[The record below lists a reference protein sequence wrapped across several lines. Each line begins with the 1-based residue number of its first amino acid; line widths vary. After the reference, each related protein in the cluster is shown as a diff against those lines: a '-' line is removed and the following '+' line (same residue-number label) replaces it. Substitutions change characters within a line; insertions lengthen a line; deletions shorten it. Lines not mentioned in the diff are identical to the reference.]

1 MIKYFN
7 TEAEYAASVKSEFE
21 SEVALVGES
30 NAVHYDGRNV
40 VVGARSATTGSIVV
54 LDGNSAMH
62 FVSPETFSSSS
73 FMSNYTVVGVVAVGV
88 DHKDYRGKLVVV
100 HKANASRKWSEI
112 YSFKLTGYTLDG
124 TDRTGILSI
133 RTADAWGAAKDFS
146 VSYNA
151 ESAEDLVAQLN
162 AYFSADEQYTPVG
175 GSAMANPF
183 KTQSWVASADDE
195 GEITL
200 TFLFSA
206 SQQASNAG
214 KSGFALTA
222 NLLPGITPSSAM
234 LRRNGYRSGEGSI
247 GSWYRALAYYR
258 NDNGTSPYQG
268 GRTVDQG
275 SNVKQQYPINLPTW
289 LGTSTQ
295 NPGDFCAGLRAIYGE
310 GEAGWLKFMETCL
323 PLRPTN
329 YGPMGDKAT
338 YGDGKRNT
346 YHMAGVKFTKQDGTE
361 IVAFPAADYSASVVY
376 NHKLLRKG
384 EWQLPDVDTLSS
396 IVEGLLYG
404 TSSSRNADL
413 VNAGLAAIGGSA
425 LSNGL
430 SFWSASR
437 SGALSA
443 WCSYGVYGYL
453 SYGGMNGSNI
463 AVPVVLFDVSE
474 ANS

>member
-30 NAVHYDGRNV
+30 NAVHNDGRNV

-133 RTADAWGAAKDFS
+133 RTADAWGTAKDFS

-206 SQQASNAG
+206 PQQASNAG
-214 KSGFALTA
+214 KSGFALTE

-234 LRRNGYRSGEGSI
+234 LRYNGQRSGSGSI
-247 GSWYRALAYYR
+247 NNWDRAIAYFSQDISNTTY
-258 NDNGTSPYQG
+258 NPDSDVTSPKLG
-268 GRTVDQG
+268 
-275 SNVKQQYPINLPTW
+275 YPICKPGY
-289 LGTSTQ
+289 LGTSQ
-295 NPGDFCAGLRAIYGE
+295 YQSDHCAALRAIYGE
-310 GEAGWLKFMETCL
+310 GEAGWLKFMESFL
-323 PLRPTN
+323 PVRPTN

-346 YHMAGVKFTKQDGTE
+346 YQMAGVKFTKQDNTE
-361 IVAFPAADYSASVVY
+361 IAAFPAADYCASVVY
-376 NHKLLRKG
+376 NHNLLRKG

-396 IVEGLLYG
+396 IVEGLMYG

-425 LSNGL
+425 LSNGSSL
-430 SFWSASR
+430 WSASPY
-437 SGALSA
+437 SA
-443 WCSYGVYGYL
+443 GYAWFSYGTSGYL
-453 SYGGMNGSNI
+453 GYHSMSNSNL

>member
-73 FMSNYTVVGVVAVGV
+73 FMSNYIVVGVVAVGV

-100 HKANASRKWSEI
+100 HKTNASRKWSEI

-124 TDRTGILSI
+124 TDRTGTLTVRSASDWSTGVDYTI
-133 RTADAWGAAKDFS
+133 T
-146 VSYNA
+146 YNA
-151 ESAEDLVAQLN
+151 DNVADFLTTLN
-162 AYFSADEQYTPVG
+162 AYFKSTAPFTTQQWRADSDAQG
-175 GSAMANPF
+175 N
-183 KTQSWVASADDE
+183 
-195 GEITL
+195 ITL
-200 TFLFSA
+200 SFLFTDYR
-206 SQQASNAG
+206 QASNSG

-222 NLLPGITPSSAM
+222 NLLPGIPAGSAM
-234 LRRNGYRSGEGSI
+234 LRYNGQRSGEGSI

-258 NDNGTSPYQG
+258 NDNGSSAYQG
-268 GRTVDQG
+268 GRTSNQG

-323 PLRPTN
+323 PLKPTN

-346 YHMAGVKFTKQDGTE
+346 YLMAGVKFTKQDDSE
-361 IVAFPAADYSASVVY
+361 IVAFPAADYCASVVY

-396 IVEGLLYG
+396 IVEGLMYG

-413 VNAGLAAIGGSA
+413 VNEGLAAIGGSA
-425 LSNGL
+425 LSNGS

-437 SGALSA
+437 YGASGAWGSGGSSGCLSA
-443 WCSYGVYGYL
+443 YGMYFSYL
-453 SYGGMNGSNI
+453 